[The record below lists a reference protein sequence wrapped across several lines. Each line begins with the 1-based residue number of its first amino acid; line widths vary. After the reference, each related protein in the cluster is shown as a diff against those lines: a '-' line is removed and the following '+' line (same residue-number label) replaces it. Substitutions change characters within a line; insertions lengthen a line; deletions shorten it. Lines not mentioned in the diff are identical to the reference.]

1 VRFVD
6 GDFIVSARVGVKMI
20 PERILEDFLKLAYM
34 HFVWLL
40 IVLRNFAGLSRA
52 REARLLVADWAWRA

>member
-34 HFVWLL
+34 HRVRLL
-40 IVLRNFAGLSRA
+40 IVLRNFAELSRA
-52 REARLLVADWAWRA
+52 REARLLAADGA